1 VIGVWIADPQF
12 GLIPPAVRV
21 TARFR
26 AVRFLAEG
34 TMSANSQVSERS
46 RILVVEDQEPLATI
60 IADVL
65 GDAHE
70 VVCAPNVA
78 EAVDHLLGDAIDLVL
93 LDCVLPDGPNWQVAL
108 EADRQNIPVVFM
120 TGDAGQAKELVGGA
134 RPYLLKPFGLA
145 TLIDVIDSSARK
157 QVNAAPVGDAG

>member
-1 VIGVWIADPQF
+1 
-12 GLIPPAVRV
+12 
-21 TARFR
+21 
-26 AVRFLAEG
+26 
-34 TMSANSQVSERS
+34 MSAKSQVSDRS

-65 GDAHE
+65 SDAHE
-70 VVCAPNVA
+70 VVCAANV
-78 EAVDHLLGDAIDLVL
+78 EDAVDHLLGDAIDLVL

-120 TGDAGQAKELVGGA
+120 TGDPGQAKELVGGA

-145 TLIDVIDSSARK
+145 TLIDVIDRYARQK
-157 QVNAAPVGDAG
+157 SGNAAPVGDAG